1 MAFGQKSV
9 LCLVA
14 SWLFWQPVHADV
26 ILLQP
31 GPEGKDA
38 YGYQEGGASL
48 DKNFGSSTEL
58 TASLAGGWQFE
69 SFIEF
74 DLSSIPAGGYVQS
87 AELRLYNNRIGWA
100 NRGDGYVDVYRV
112 LESWI
117 EGNGGTDDDPVGE
130 LTWNNRPGVDTY
142 SYDSLLFLGI
152 PNGGSASQSRYP
164 DEWRT
169 WDITDLVRG
178 WHEGT
183 WANYGLALRA
193 SSGASIFPAFYSSDT
208 GATDFRPTLVV
219 THVPEPGSIFLLLG
233 AMGLLVW
240 RRRAR

>member
-74 DLSSIPAGGYVQS
+74 DLSAIPAGGYVQS
-87 AELRLYNNRIGWA
+87 AELRLY
-100 NRGDGYVDVYRV
+100 
-112 LESWI
+112 
-117 EGNGGTDDDPVGE
+117 
-130 LTWNNRPGVDTY
+130 
-142 SYDSLLFLGI
+142 
-152 PNGGSASQSRYP
+152 PN
-164 DEWRT
+164 EWRT

-183 WANYGLALRA
+183 FANYGLALKA

-208 GATDFRPTLVV
+208 GATDLRPTLVV
-219 THVPEPGSIFLLLG
+219 THVPEPGSIFLLLAG
-233 AMGLLVW
+233 AIGLL
-240 RRRAR
+240 A